1 MVPIAKN
8 IHISKITASLTWAIR
23 HQAMWPT
30 QTLSYVKLSDDH
42 KGLHFGLHEENSLV
56 GVVSLFIDGKRAQF
70 RKLAV
75 LENYQGKGY
84 GGKLLEHLLEFC
96 SERKIT
102 TVWCNARK
110 DKIDFY
116 TKYDFK
122 KTKKE
127 FVKGGR
133 PYCILEKSIL

>member
-1 MVPIAKN
+1 
-8 IHISKITASLTWAIR
+8 
-23 HQAMWPT
+23 MWPS
-30 QTLSYVKLSDDH
+30 QPLSYVKLPEDPT
-42 KGLHFGLHEENSLV
+42 GLHFGLHEVNSLV
-56 GVVSLFIDGKRAQF
+56 GVVSLFFDGKRAQL

-75 LENYQGKGY
+75 LEDYQGKGY
-84 GGKLLEHLLEFC
+84 GGKLLEHLLEIC
-96 SERKIT
+96 TTKKIT
-102 TVWCNARK
+102 MLWCNARK

-122 KTKKE
+122 KTEKE